1 MWTYLQ
7 MENQAIAVKCNAF
20 EGQWKLGWLK
30 LVCFYTNCVQLISQS
45 HTRVQSQIYVCF
57 RWTIF
62 LSTEELPFMLRA
74 RRGLW
79 SLKLVALLRLVGII
93 LITPQSYFIILLK
106 GTLNHGLELTFS
118 MVVSLWMIKLGCSW
132 TGDIQEKSWM
142 QQEGT

>member
-20 EGQWKLGWLK
+20 EGQWKLGWLR
-30 LVCFYTNCVQLISQS
+30 LVCFYTNCVLLISQS

-57 RWTIF
+57 HWTIF

-74 RRGLW
+74 RHGLW

-118 MVVSLWMIKLGCSW
+118 MVVSPWMIKLGCSW